1 MKSQLLVYR
10 TQTISGK
17 EIGKGVELPY
27 KEEAGKENTKKLLVA
42 LCMRHILQNHP
53 KSAGSKGLNS
63 MQETS
68 KNYRSKYKA
77 KPLS

>member
-1 MKSQLLVYR
+1 MVR
-10 TQTISGK
+10 
-17 EIGKGVELPY
+17 GVELPF

-53 KSAGSKGLNS
+53 KSAGSKGKGATGMNS